1 MANNLLNN
9 PLGIDESIQDIQKD
23 LYADL
28 GTLWQGEIEGYGKVY
43 RNPVNTGV
51 DTPEAYA
58 TSKIITPEW
67 YNAAKDDYES
77 VYFDDNKACVFC
89 FLIDDEDSSEDEY
102 VFSNNLKVVFMGD
115 LDKIYPGVSQR
126 QDSKMQVEAVQVL
139 RDISYKRYEVLG
151 IERRVESIFREFSS
165 KEIKFDNMDK
175 RHVFA
180 VRLKLNYTINDKCN

>member
-1 MANNLLNN
+1 MANNLLNE
-9 PLGIDESIQDIQKD
+9 PLGIDESIQDVQID
-23 LYADL
+23 LYAEL
-28 GTLWQGEIEGYGKVY
+28 GLLWQGEIEGYGKIY

-67 YNAAKDDYES
+67 FNALKQDYES

-89 FLIDDEDSSEDEY
+89 FLIDDEDNSEDEY
-102 VFSNNLKVVFMGD
+102 VFSNTAKVVFMGD
-115 LDKIYPGVSQR
+115 LDKIYPNVAQR

-151 IERRVESIFREFSS
+151 VERRVESIFREFSS
-165 KEIKFDNMDK
+165 KEVKFDNMDK

-180 VRLKLNYTINDKCN
+180 VKLRLNYYINDKCN